1 MTETTWD
8 RPVISVRAILEMSSV
23 QRGDPV
29 VAVGGASLDAP
40 IRWVHIVSEAGLAGL
55 IEGGELILTTGAA
68 WPSATDELVAEVNEL
83 INANI
88 SGLLIELGTRF
99 RAIPSELEDLCRKRG
114 VALIALKRQTPFV
127 QITEQVHRALLIEQ
141 ADALA
146 ARDDV
151 QTMLTKLGLNRA
163 PVDYVVEQLAEVLQ
177 APVIFESELGEVM
190 SWANP
195 LPNATAEETLA
206 VWPRNLSETLDP
218 AWNVVPV
225 EARDVRWGRLIA
237 CAGPPHPAGRQTVL
251 ELGAVALALGR
262 LAEPLSVRDTA
273 VFIEADGLLESI
285 VTGRYTSDR
294 EIAVQLSAAGFAL
307 ESGDV
312 RAFSAQVTADV
323 ARDSR
328 ATQPTLHAVREAL
341 GPSGKLIVAKP
352 QPRDGR
358 IVGLVT
364 RSSRALADHSLPLTA
379 LAVDRALGAASAELG
394 ELRIT
399 IGPAAHTV
407 AELVASLQLVHTARM
422 FVATES
428 SGRVAL
434 ADIARQPLAYLVSE
448 MRTDLRMQQFAQ
460 RVLGDLLEADR
471 AQRSDLVR
479 ALRAYVAHPTNRSDA
494 AQAANLSRSVFYQRI
509 ARIEE
514 ILDVDLTDGTT
525 IATLYLALALT
536 PVPPRTA

>member
-1 MTETTWD
+1 MTETTLD
-8 RPVISVRAILEMSSV
+8 RPAISVRAVLEMSSV
-23 QRGDPV
+23 QRGDPQI
-29 VAVGGASLDAP
+29 AVGGPALDAP

-68 WPSATDELVAEVNEL
+68 WPDANDELVAEVNEL

-99 RAIPSELEDLCRKRG
+99 QEIPPELVDLCRKRG
-114 VALIALKRQTPFV
+114 VALIALQQKTPFV
-127 QITEQVHRALLIEQ
+127 QITEQVHRSLLIEQ

-146 ARDDV
+146 ARDEV

-163 PVDYVVEQLAEVLQ
+163 PVDYVVAQLAEVLQ

-195 LPNATAEETLA
+195 LPDGTAERTLSA
-206 VWPRNLSETLDP
+206 WPRNLSETLDSS
-218 AWNVVPV
+218 WNVVPV

-262 LAEPLSVRDTA
+262 LAEPLSTRDA
-273 VFIEADGLLESI
+273 GVFIEADGLLESI
-285 VTGRYTSDR
+285 VAGRYTSDDD
-294 EIAVQLSAAGFAL
+294 ITAQLTAAGFSL
-307 ESGDV
+307 DSGDV
-312 RAFSAQVTADV
+312 RALSVQLTGDAV
-323 ARDSR
+323 RDSEATHR
-328 ATQPTLHAVREAL
+328 ALRAVREAL
-341 GPSGKLIVAKP
+341 GPSGKLLVAKP

-358 IVGLVT
+358 VVGLVT
-364 RSSRALADHSLPLTA
+364 RSRQSLSEHDLPLTA
-379 LAVDRALGAASAELG
+379 NLVDRALGAAGAEWG

-399 IGPAAHTV
+399 IGPPARSV
-407 AELVASLQLVHTARM
+407 SELVASMQLAHAARM

-471 AQRSDLVR
+471 AQRSDLIR

-536 PVPPRTA
+536 PAPPRTS